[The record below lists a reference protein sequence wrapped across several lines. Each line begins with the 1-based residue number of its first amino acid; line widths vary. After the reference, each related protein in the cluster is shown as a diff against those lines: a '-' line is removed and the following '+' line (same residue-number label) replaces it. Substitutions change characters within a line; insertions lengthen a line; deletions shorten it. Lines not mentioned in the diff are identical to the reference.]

1 MFWKSLSPEPPG
13 DVLEFVDS
21 GRVIDRSHRER
32 LSSLQDF
39 INGGF
44 VSGGYALLTPGC
56 NLSSRWDLKNEP
68 HTRGCHFH
76 PEGIY
81 PESLK
86 G

>member
-1 MFWKSLSPEPPG
+1 MFCRDARLSRLRDEQDAHLYDKSL
-13 DVLEFVDS
+13 LLRILFVF
-21 GRVIDRSHRER
+21 
-32 LSSLQDF
+32 LMTF
-39 INGGF
+39 GF
-44 VSGGYALLTPGC
+44 VRP
-56 NLSSRWDLKNEP
+56 SSRWELKNEP